1 MDKKELQDL
10 LKYSSPR
17 ELYVVTWNNLLKR
30 LFCPFKV
37 KVLNDVGELHKGEIK
52 DVDGVKVT
60 LELKTVY
67 VINGRNYF
75 YYHFE
80 IIVDE

>member
-1 MDKKELQDL
+1 MDKNILQEL

-17 ELYVVTWNNLLKR
+17 ELYVVTWNDLLKR

-37 KVLNDVGELHKGEIK
+37 LVLVDVGDLKKDEIK

-67 VINGRNYF
+67 VIKGRNYF

-80 IIVDE
+80 IFVDE